1 MPTTGSS
8 NRRAVECFGMLVLV
22 PAVVPVKVPAAAA
35 AAVAAAVV
43 VDADVDVGML
53 VSTAVASQAAMSPH
67 PATTGQRLV
76 RPKSRLGC
84 WAWGVRGVQWCGAG
98 GWQGGRAEHSTQG
111 EPRKQS
117 GSAATHRMYTA
128 WCSVAQRGGRTGER
142 KHHPE
147 HLLRVHALP
156 EARQPDE
163 GRPHCSGQGRDGCH
177 AVP

>member
-1 MPTTGSS
+1 
-8 NRRAVECFGMLVLV
+8 MLVLV

-43 VDADVDVGML
+43 VDVDVDVGML

-128 WCSVAQRGGRTGER
+128 WCSVADEPANESTTPSICFGFMPCPRHVSPMRAAHTAAGRGATAVMLCR
-142 KHHPE
+142 KHT
-147 HLLRVHALP
+147 
-156 EARQPDE
+156 
-163 GRPHCSGQGRDGCH
+163 
-177 AVP
+177 